1 MAGGNRSRRSGGESR
16 GGGGSGK
23 KTRTRAEQRYR
34 TLQSERR
41 GALMR
46 GATQQADRI
55 GRQISRMERRRG
67 R

>member
-1 MAGGNRSRRSGGESR
+1 MAGGGSSRRSGGGSR

-23 KTRTRAEQRYR
+23 KAMTRAEQRYR

-41 GALMR
+41 GAQMR
-46 GATQQADRI
+46 GATQQAARI
-55 GRQISRMERRRG
+55 DRQISRMERRRG